1 MKKDPLVEE
10 GRAAARAYFASLNN
24 DWDAIREDL
33 NRRAKEEGLKVV
45 SREARKAPRRR
56 KKAG

>member
-10 GRAAARAYFASLNN
+10 GRAAARAYFASFNN
-24 DWDAIREDL
+24 DWVAIQEDL
-33 NRRAKEEGLKVV
+33 NRRAREEGRKVV
-45 SREARKAPRRR
+45 SREVRKAPRRR